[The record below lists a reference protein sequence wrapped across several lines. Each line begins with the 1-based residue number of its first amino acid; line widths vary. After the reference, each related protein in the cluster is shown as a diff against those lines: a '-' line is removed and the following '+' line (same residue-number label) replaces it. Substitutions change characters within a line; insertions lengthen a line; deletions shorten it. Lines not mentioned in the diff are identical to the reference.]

1 MLFSWDLL
9 LTGFADALT
18 WTNLLWALVGC
29 LVGTLI
35 GVLPGIGPSA
45 GIAILLPMTTMIPPT
60 SGIIMMAAIY
70 YGAMY
75 GGSTTAIVVNIPG
88 EASSV
93 PTCIDGYEMAKQ
105 GRAGAALGI
114 SAISSFVAGTL
125 GLVGL
130 TFFAPLLANF
140 ALAFGPPEYFALMFM
155 GLSLVISL
163 SGRALLK
170 GMIATSIG
178 LLSSLIGQN
187 PLTGAA
193 RLTFG
198 VVDLMAGLNF
208 ISIIIGLFAVSEV
221 MINVEQAAA
230 HIYGT
235 KFHGWMPTW
244 AEIRQ
249 CAGTM
254 LRSSGIGFFL
264 GLLPGCAPAVT
275 TFIAY
280 DVEKRVS
287 KTPERFGKGAIEGV
301 AAPEGANN
309 ATSSAGFVPLFAF
322 GLPTGPALA
331 VLMGGLMMYGLQPGP
346 MLFQTNP
353 KFVWAVIASMYI
365 GNVML
370 LVLNLPLVGFWAR
383 IALIPFPVLGTPHH
397 PLLRDRGVQHPVHAL
412 RRLGRAPVRGGR
424 LRDAEAAL
432 SDRSAG
438 ARHRPRADAGDVP
451 AAVAAD
457 LPGLLAHLLQPAH
470 RRLLHGP
477 GPRLHRKGDLAPAPF
492 PRPRNRHRRRGRVTA
507 AWRKDSICSRP
518 TGSPT
523 SWTGATGSPTSRI
536 RIS

>member
-1 MLFSWDLL
+1 VLFSWDFLI
-9 LTGFADALT
+9 TGFAEALT
-18 WTNLLWALVGC
+18 WSNLLWALVGC

-45 GIAILLPMTTMIPPT
+45 GIAILLPLTTMIPPT

-93 PTCIDGYEMAKQ
+93 PTAIDGYEMAKQ

-130 TFFAPLLANF
+130 TLFAPLLANV

-170 GMIATSIG
+170 GLISMSIG
-178 LLSSLIGQN
+178 LLASLIGQN

-198 VVDLMAGLNF
+198 WVDLMAGVSF
-208 ISIIIGLFAVSEV
+208 ISVIIGLFAISEV

-230 HIYGT
+230 HIYET
-235 KFHGWMPTW
+235 RIKGWLPTW

-249 CAGTM
+249 CFGAM
-254 LRSSGIGFFL
+254 VRSSGIGFFL

-287 KTPERFGKGAIEGV
+287 KHPERFGRGAIEGV

-309 ATSSAGFVPLFAF
+309 ATTSGGFVPLFAF

-331 VLMGGLMMYGLQPGP
+331 VLLGGFMMYGLQPGP
-346 MLFQTNP
+346 MLFQQNP

-365 GNVML
+365 GNVIL
-370 LVLNLPLVGFWAR
+370 LVLNLPLVGWWAR
-383 IALIPFPVLGTPHH
+383 IALIPFPVLGPIIILCSVVGAYSIRF
-397 PLLRDRGVQHPVHAL
+397 LLFDVWVALLFGGIGYLMRKLGFPV
-412 RRLGRAPVRGGR
+412 APMV
-424 LRDAEAAL
+424 LATVLAQMLETSL
-432 SDRSAG
+432 QQS
-438 ARHRPRADAGDVP
+438 
-451 AAVAAD
+451 
-457 LPGLLAHLLQPAH
+457 LLISQ
-470 RRLLHGP
+470 
-477 GPRLHRKGDLAPAPF
+477 
-492 PRPRNRHRRRGRVTA
+492 
-507 AWRKDSICSRP
+507 
-518 TGSPT
+518 GSPLIFFNRPIAVFFMALAFL
-523 SWTGATGSPTSRI
+523 SILRGIWLQI
-536 RIS
+536 RSHAPEVAIDSGDD